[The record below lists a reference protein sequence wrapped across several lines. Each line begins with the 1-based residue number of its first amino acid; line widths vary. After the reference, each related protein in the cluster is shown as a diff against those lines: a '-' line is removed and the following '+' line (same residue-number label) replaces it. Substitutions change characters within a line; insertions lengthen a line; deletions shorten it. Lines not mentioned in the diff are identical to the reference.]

1 YHVSKP
7 FTDFQMYPIDC
18 SKKCFDT
25 YCPCLKKLVLLKD
38 IWRKMEY
45 EKEGDMLCK
54 LNVANFPNIPTIL
67 DNCDIDGDF
76 QKIKVPYR
84 QAMQHYVQDALFV
97 PSFRS
102 SWEMVNVTPFEN
114 TAHEAAWESTNILHP
129 DISSGNI
136 LIYDP
141 PSTPDGELVESRGLL
156 IDWEMAKVEHQMMQG
171 THPFIAPEP
180 LSPDHIQH
188 KPRHDLELFLYVL
201 LWITSMKNP
210 S

>member
-7 FTDFQMYPIDC
+7 FTDFHMYPIDR

-76 QKIKVPYR
+76 QKIKGPYH
-84 QAMQHYVQDALFV
+84 QAMQHYVQVTAKVGRTLS
-97 PSFRS
+97 SFRS
-102 SWEMVNVTPFEN
+102 SWEMVNVVCDDIR
-114 TAHEAAWESTNILHP
+114 AHEATWESTNILHP

-141 PSTPDGELVESRGLL
+141 PSTPDGEPVESWGLL
-156 IDWEMAKVEHQMMQG
+156 IDWEMAKVERQTMQG

-188 KPRHDLELFLYVL
+188 KPRHDLELFLCVL
-201 LWITSMKNP
+201 LWI
-210 S
+210 